1 MLLSIIILL
10 TIRYDTVQILKKM
23 IFNSSY
29 LDELEYLCFNFDYE
43 LPMEFVYQKV
53 FKYLN
58 ILLLQ
63 DPI

>member
-10 TIRYDTVQILKKM
+10 TIHYDTVQILKKM